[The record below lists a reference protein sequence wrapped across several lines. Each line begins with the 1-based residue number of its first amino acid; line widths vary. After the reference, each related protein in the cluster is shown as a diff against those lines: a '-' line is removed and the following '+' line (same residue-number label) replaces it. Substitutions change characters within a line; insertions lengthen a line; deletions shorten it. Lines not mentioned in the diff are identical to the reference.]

1 MNCAVFFR
9 GINVGGKNVVKMNDL
24 KPFLQELGLKSVQTY
39 IQSGNA
45 VLSSELDE
53 ATLQYKIENGFAE
66 RFGFTSSVII
76 RDSKALHEL
85 IMKLPFSP
93 EEMSAAEAADPRV
106 AHLYVYFLDRPP
118 EQEQMNRLCTDV
130 DGSDRMSVG
139 ARDVYL
145 LCQQSIRLSKLAART
160 SKLFAEAT
168 VRNWRT
174 ICKIDGMLTKL

>member
-1 MNCAVFFR
+1 MNFAVFFR
-9 GINVGGKNVVKMNDL
+9 GINVGGKNVVKMNAL
-24 KPFLQELGLKSVQTY
+24 KQLLQEMGLNSVQTY

-53 ATLQYKIENGFAE
+53 ATLQHKIENGFAE

-93 EEMSAAEAADPRV
+93 DEIAAAEAADPRV
-106 AHLYVYFLDRPP
+106 AHLYVYFLDQQP
-118 EQEQMNRLCTDV
+118 EEKQMNRLNTDIE
-130 DGSDRMSVG
+130 GFDRMSVG

-145 LCQQSIRLSKLAART
+145 LCQQSIRLSKLAARA
-160 SKLFAEAT
+160 SKLFSTTT

-174 ICKIDGMLTKL
+174 ICKIDALLMKR